1 MEVFGQARFDLV
13 ITDILMPH
21 KEGIETIMEIRTSNA
36 DVKIIEIS
44 GGDRS
49 GNNAYLDMA
58 EKLGANRILKKPFGP
73 KQLLS
78 LIDEVL
84 G

>member
-1 MEVFGQARFDLV
+1 MV
-13 ITDILMPH
+13 ITNILMPH

-36 DVKIIEIS
+36 DVKIIAIS
-44 GGDRS
+44 GDDRS

-58 EKLGANRILKKPFGP
+58 DKLGANRILKKPFGP

>member
-1 MEVFGQARFDLV
+1 
-13 ITDILMPH
+13 MPH

-36 DVKIIEIS
+36 DVKIIAIS